1 MHQIVHACMRVQARE
16 SLRTFCAACADS
28 FIVGGAEKYQPA
40 MMGAYTKVV
49 GLISGP
55 RPVYKRVGSTVAYLY
70 YWPSSGEWS
79 ISANYTSDKS
89 RSLKSAGAG
98 ALCPELATGW
108 KVLFGGAW
116 VFGEAAPII
125 KVVPGAR

>member
-1 MHQIVHACMRVQARE
+1 
-16 SLRTFCAACADS
+16 
-28 FIVGGAEKYQPA
+28 
-40 MMGAYTKVV
+40 MMGAYTKVA

-79 ISANYTSDKS
+79 ISANYTSDKY

-108 KVLFGGAW
+108 KVFFGGAW